1 MDQSVALLVLLIALA
16 LISLIFVPR
25 WRMQRAIRQVIKI
38 FRDHGATN
46 INGAR
51 NIVEL
56 GLKPRGILEG
66 MLRGRD
72 YKPYALSALV
82 KSGIVLTTEDN
93 RLYLSEDKL
102 AQSNIKL

>member
-1 MDQSVALLVLLIALA
+1 MDQGIALLVLLIALA
-16 LISLIFVPR
+16 LLSMIFVPR
-25 WRMQRAIRQVIKI
+25 WRMQRAIRQVINI
-38 FRDHGATN
+38 FRARGATN

-66 MLRGRD
+66 MFRGRD
-72 YKPYALSALV
+72 YKPYALSALM
-82 KSGIVLTTEDN
+82 KAGIILSTEDD

-102 AQSNIKL
+102 ANSNIKV